1 MFTTSAISLLRR
13 PLCHYANAI
22 DPIGA
27 NAGTSIMRIG
37 EAIRAGVRKVAYPH
51 KVTASTMDGGR

>member
-1 MFTTSAISLLRR
+1 MLKAHDISQLKR
-13 PLCHYANAI
+13 PACHWVNAI

-37 EAIRAGVRKVAYPH
+37 EAIRAGVRKVAHPH
-51 KVTASTMDGGR
+51 KVTASTLGGGR